1 MGNLT
6 DSLARLGF
14 NVPLI
19 IAQVLNFAVLM
30 LLLWLFAYKP
40 VMRKMD
46 ERAKRIKESLEQAET
61 IKQQSALAEKEMAS
75 RLEEAGL
82 EGRRLVEQ
90 AMTSGEAVRQKALVE
105 ARQEADKLLARAR
118 GEINQERDEVIGEI
132 RREFADL
139 TMLATEKVIKR
150 SLDKESQRQ
159 LIDDV
164 LEESPDFKRN

>member
-1 MGNLT
+1 MGNLS

-40 VMRKMD
+40 IMRQMD
-46 ERAKRIKESLEQAET
+46 ARAKRIKESLEQAET
-61 IKQQSALAEKEMAS
+61 IKQQSALAEKEMSS
-75 RLEEAGL
+75 RLEQAGL
-82 EGRRLVEQ
+82 E
-90 AMTSGEAVRQKALVE
+90 VRQKALID
-105 ARQEADKLLARAR
+105 AGKEADKLLTRAR
-118 GEINQERDEVIGEI
+118 GEISQERDEVISEI

-164 LEESPDFKRN
+164 LAENPDFKRN

>member
-1 MGNLT
+1 MGNLS

-40 VMRKMD
+40 IMRQMD
-46 ERAKRIKESLEQAET
+46 ARAKRIKESLEQAET
-61 IKQQSALAEKEMAS
+61 IKQQSALAEKEMSS
-75 RLEEAGL
+75 RLEQAGL

-90 AMTSGEAVRQKALVE
+90 AMSSGEAVRQKALID
-105 ARQEADKLLARAR
+105 AGKEADKLLTRAR
-118 GEINQERDEVIGEI
+118 GEISQERDEVISEI

-164 LEESPDFKRN
+164 LAENPDFKRN